1 VTAEDI
7 KMIVATAPD
16 RDAAVSIARTLV
28 EERGVACANI
38 LPAVS
43 IYRWEGEVQQDE
55 EVVVLMKTR
64 GSMVQKVVDRVSELH
79 PYEVPEV
86 LALPVEGGLDTYCQ
100 WVSDETGEKA
110 E

>member
-1 VTAEDI
+1 MTAEDI
-7 KMIVATAPD
+7 SMIVATAPD
-16 RDAAVSIARTLV
+16 REVAVSIARTLV

-43 IYRWEGEVQQDE
+43 VYRWEGEVQQDE

-86 LALPVEGGLDTYCQ
+86 LALPVEGGLDAYCQ

>member
-1 VTAEDI
+1 VTAEKI
-7 KMIVATAPD
+7 SMIVATAPD
-16 RDAAVSIARTLV
+16 RETAGSIARTLV

-38 LPAVS
+38 LPAMS

-64 GSMVQKVVDRVSELH
+64 GFMVQKVVDRIAELH

-86 LALPVEGGLDTYCQ
+86 LAFPAEGGLAAYCQ
-100 WVSDETGEKA
+100 WVSEETGESA